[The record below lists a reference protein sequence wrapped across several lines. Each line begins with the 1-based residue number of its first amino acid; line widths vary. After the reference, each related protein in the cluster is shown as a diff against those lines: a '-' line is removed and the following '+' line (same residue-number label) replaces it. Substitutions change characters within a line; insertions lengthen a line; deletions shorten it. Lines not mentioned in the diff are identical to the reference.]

1 MNEKNG
7 ENLLKHSYPTTSIFN
22 DPINYSVSGML
33 RDGQGLEANQRN
45 LLPLEA
51 LEVLIYGPGLYRSAQ
66 LLLLIELHCP
76 RPLPPLPF
84 LAQDEWVSLGAGVP
98 GRKGGSGKWAPCS
111 PSCSVVTASVSAL
124 KSLSP
129 MSLVAFRRSL

>member
-1 MNEKNG
+1 MKSHLELLGGSHFHHLTVLLSSDRTGWLVNEKNG

-22 DPINYSVSGML
+22 DPIHYSVSGML
-33 RDGQGLEANQRN
+33 MDGRGLEANQRN
-45 LLPLEA
+45 LLHLEA

-84 LAQDEWVSLGAGVP
+84 LAQDESGSL
-98 GRKGGSGKWAPCS
+98 
-111 PSCSVVTASVSAL
+111 
-124 KSLSP
+124 
-129 MSLVAFRRSL
+129 